1 MLKGLL
7 IRIVL
12 DTVFDWLLTVL
23 REKAKDSSSNVD
35 DKFVEV
41 LASEQGAIK
50 QAIRDKL

>member
-23 REKAKDSSSNVD
+23 RDKAKDTRSRVD
-35 DKFVEV
+35 DKVVEV
-41 LASEQGAIK
+41 LADEQGAIK